1 MKLYYSP
8 NACSLGIHFLL
19 EEIGKPFTL
28 EKVDFSKAAQYAPA
42 FTSLNPKSKVPL
54 LERDDGSFVT
64 EFPAIVYY
72 LARAN
77 PQARLLPATLEGEVR
92 ALELLDYLIATIHMR
107 GFTRIFRPG
116 AFSPTPSDEEA
127 VKQAGRD
134 FITKGFTI
142 LEPVLGD
149 KEFILGEFS
158 IVEAALFF
166 LEFWARTRAG
176 IALPKNFEAHLDR
189 LLARP
194 AAQRAL
200 ATEGLRASAA

>member
-1 MKLYYSP
+1 MKLFCSP

-19 EEIGKPFTL
+19 EEIGKPYEL
-28 EKVDFSKAAQYAPA
+28 ELVDFSQKAQYKPP
-42 FTSLNPKSKVPL
+42 FTDLNPKSKVPVL
-54 LERDDGSFVT
+54 QLDDGATVT
-64 EFPAIVYY
+64 EFPAIAFY

-77 PQARLLPATLEGEVR
+77 PAANLLPAGLEGEVR

-116 AFSPTPSDEEA
+116 NFAPNPVDEDK
-127 VKQAGRD
+127 VKEAGRE
-134 FITKGFTI
+134 IVAKGFAM
-142 LEPVLGD
+142 LEPVLGRKD
-149 KEFILGEFS
+149 YILGEFS

-166 LEFWARTRAG
+166 LENWARNRAR
-176 IALPKNFEAHLDR
+176 IPLPVAFEAHLDR

-200 ATEGLRASAA
+200 AAEGLA